1 MSMIHELTGN
11 LWTYHEAGAWI
22 AVATNGIVK
31 SGGQA
36 VMGAGQAKEAATRF
50 PILPQQL
57 GTKLYVSGNV
67 PHEFLDMRLIT
78 WPTKHH
84 YRDPSQLALILT
96 SVHIIRQILD
106 RHQIQKLYCPRPGCG
121 LGHLRWDDVRA
132 ALADVVDDRFVFV
145 SYT

>member
-1 MSMIHELTGN
+1 MSSLHELTGN

-31 SGGQA
+31 SNGQA

-50 PILPQQL
+50 PTLPRQL
-57 GTKLYVSGNV
+57 GTKLRVSGNV
-67 PHEFLDMRLIT
+67 PHEFPDIRLIT
-78 WPTKHH
+78 WPTKDHFGH
-84 YRDPSQLALILT
+84 PSQLPLILN

-106 RHQIQKLYCPRPGCG
+106 RYQIQNLYCPRPGCG
-121 LGHLRWDDVRA
+121 LGHLRWEDVRA
-132 ALADVVDDRFVFV
+132 ALADIVDERFIFV